1 MMTMTLPQRAAPLTH
16 TPHRAPYLN
25 RLSTLLELATPLR
38 SEKDLIAVV
47 EGCIAT
53 NAIDA
58 MVNAGLTTKEVS
70 QVLPPRTL
78 SHRKA
83 KGEKL
88 TIDES
93 ERAIRLARIL
103 AMTEAIFGG
112 EGQALQWLRKPMR
125 RLSGK
130 APLEMLITEAGGRL
144 VEELLIQI
152 DEGYGA

>member
-1 MMTMTLPQRAAPLTH
+1 MTLPLRAAPLTH
-16 TPHRAPYLN
+16 TPHRTPYLN
-25 RLSTLLELATPLR
+25 RLSSLLELATPLR

-47 EGCIAT
+47 EGCLT
-53 NAIDA
+53 TKAIDA
-58 MVNAGLTTKEVS
+58 LVSAGLSTKELS

-88 TIDES
+88 TVDES

-103 AMTEAIFGG
+103 AMTETIFGNG
-112 EGQALQWLRKPMR
+112 GQALQWLRKPMR

-130 APLEMLITEAGGRL
+130 VPLEMLITEAGGRL
-144 VEELLIQI
+144 VEELIIQI